1 MNLAD
6 LQDISLR
13 NLFESISKSAAQ
25 CLKVPP
31 RITLSEW
38 ADQYRFIPS
47 ESGSINGR
55 WRTSYAPYQKE
66 MMDAISD
73 PLTERVVIMCSA
85 QIGKSELLLNTVGYY
100 IHNEPCNIAIVQ
112 AKADA
117 AQSFSKE
124 RFSPMVR
131 VTPVLRD
138 LVFDNKGREASST
151 VKSKQ
156 FVGGFLN
163 FLSANTATDLRS
175 RPVRILLLDE
185 VDGYPLTLKNEGDPV
200 TLAIKRTEGQ
210 LNPKVVLVSTP
221 TEKETSK
228 IYAQWMAS
236 DQRKYAIKCVHCEDY
251 FIPKWSEHVRWHTDE
266 NGMHHPETALLHC
279 PHCGCGHNDAE
290 RAAAVRYGKWI
301 KHNPASKIPGF
312 HTWAVVA
319 KTVKLENLVTQFINA
334 QVIDGTLQSFINLQL
349 GEVWEADRSDVSEI
363 DFESRIESYELHA
376 LPNNI
381 AIITAGVDVQKD
393 RIEAATY
400 GFGPDNEIYHL
411 ETRRFYT
418 ENIQSEAVWDTLAEF
433 LKTVY
438 QRADGTQ
445 LPIARAAIDS
455 GYSTLTIYKFVK
467 DHARRGWYAVKGE
480 DRYGPLWPL
489 KASKSGTH
497 EGHKVWTLST
507 YTAKDF
513 IHSLLRND
521 VPGPNYIHFSERC
534 DNEYFSQ
541 LTCEKRML
549 KFKHGRKYYIWDNPR
564 KANNEA
570 FDCFIYAL
578 AVKDSLG
585 YDLKLRLERQR
596 QHIAKAMAEKAA
608 VQQEQASEVVHT
620 AAPAVAPSTDAVL
633 QPQTPLQV
641 PARPPQR
648 QEPQWKRNL
657 ANRRGIR

>member
-38 ADQYRFIPS
+38 ADTYRFIPS

-112 AKADA
+112 AKAEA
-117 AQSFSKE
+117 AQGFSKE

-138 LVFDNKGREASST
+138 LVFDNKSKDAGST

-163 FLSANTATDLRS
+163 FLSAATATDLRS

-236 DQRKYAIKCVHCEDY
+236 DQRKYAIRCVHCEDY

-266 NGMHHPETALLHC
+266 RGVHYPETALLHC

-301 KHNPASKIPGF
+301 KHNPASKVPGF

-319 KTVKLENLVTQFINA
+319 KTVKLENLVRQFVNA
-334 QVIDGTLQSFINLQL
+334 QDEGGLQSFINTQL
-349 GEVWEADRSDVSEI
+349 GEVWESNRNDVSEI

-376 LPNNI
+376 LPDNI
-381 AIITAGVDVQKD
+381 SVITAGVDVQKD

-400 GFGPDNEIYHL
+400 GFGPDNEIYHI
-411 ETRRFYT
+411 ESRRFYT
-418 ENIQSEAVWDTLAEF
+418 ENIESEQVWDTLAEF

-455 GYSTLTIYKFVK
+455 GWSTLTVYEFVRK
-467 DHARRGWYAVKGE
+467 HGTRGWFAIKGE

-489 KASKSGTH
+489 KASQSSAHK
-497 EGHKVWTLST
+497 GHKVWTLGT
-507 YTAKDF
+507 YTGKEF
-513 IHSLLRND
+513 IHGLLRNEI
-521 VPGPNYIHFSERC
+521 PGPNYIHFSERC

-541 LTCEKRML
+541 LTCEARVVKHKRG
-549 KFKHGRKYYIWDNPR
+549 HRYYIWEKPS

-578 AVKDSLG
+578 AVKESLG
-585 YDLKLRLERQR
+585 YNLKLRLERQR
-596 QHIAKAMAEKAA
+596 QHIARAQAEKHATPAA
-608 VQQEQASEVVHT
+608 QPEPAML
-620 AAPAVAPSTDAVL
+620 AAPEPNKPNTDAVL

-641 PARPPQR
+641 PSRPPQR